1 MSIRKCLL
9 SGRTVK
15 IIHTALLPCL
25 PSSCKDWLHLRTSG
39 NRYPAC
45 SLPKF
50 SFLLTRIFTSASRN
64 GCRNILATLLT
75 GMCKTE
81 PAFGGCGHLLLVAQ
95 RQHRKLSGALIC
107 TAHAYLL
114 IKVKPNHIAVYNRTE
129 CPVLATDLRAL
140 RGVDARHNVE
150 CDGRCSGCDVLI
162 MVLYVSKRCYLSS
175 LSLCCEEC
183 GQKAQSRLS
192 SPNSD
197 T

>member
-1 MSIRKCLL
+1 MSICKCLL

-15 IIHTALLPCL
+15 TIHTALLPCL
-25 PSSCKDWLHLRTSG
+25 PSSCQDWLHLRTSG

-64 GCRNILATLLT
+64 GYRNMLATLLT

-107 TAHAYLL
+107 TAHNYLL
-114 IKVKPNHIAVYNRTE
+114 IKVKSNHIAVHNRTE

-150 CDGRCSGCDVLI
+150 CDGRCSAFDVFI
-162 MVLYVSKRCYLSS
+162 MVLYVSKRCLSVFPV
-175 LSLCCEEC
+175 LVL
-183 GQKAQSRLS
+183 
-192 SPNSD
+192 
-197 T
+197 